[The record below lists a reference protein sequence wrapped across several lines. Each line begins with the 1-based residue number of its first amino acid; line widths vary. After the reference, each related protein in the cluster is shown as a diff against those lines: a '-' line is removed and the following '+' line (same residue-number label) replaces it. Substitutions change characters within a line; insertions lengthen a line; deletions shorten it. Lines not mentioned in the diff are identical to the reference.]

1 MKKEDREKIKL
12 SHLTILS
19 NATQVYRRT
28 IPKSKKEEYKAVL
41 KRVIKNLVEEADNDS
56 LDNQKIRQSI
66 IDLSDRIRISI
77 GASQKVINVYLK
89 FYCVLGNKSDVIIN
103 ELDCP
108 IDSFVIKENKLKK
121 VPLSK
126 LNLKD
131 YKEMQDVLGK
141 KYGIRVLAD
150 VRAWDEKKGY

>member
-89 FYCVLGNKSDVIIN
+89 FYCVLGN
-103 ELDCP
+103 
-108 IDSFVIKENKLKK
+108 
-121 VPLSK
+121 
-126 LNLKD
+126 
-131 YKEMQDVLGK
+131 
-141 KYGIRVLAD
+141 
-150 VRAWDEKKGY
+150 